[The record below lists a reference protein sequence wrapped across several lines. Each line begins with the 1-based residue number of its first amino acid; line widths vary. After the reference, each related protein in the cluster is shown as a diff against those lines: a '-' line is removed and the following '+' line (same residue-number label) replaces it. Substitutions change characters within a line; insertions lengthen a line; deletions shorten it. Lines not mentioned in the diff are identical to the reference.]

1 MHYAELKQVCAALT
15 SPGTPFEM
23 ETTEVQGI
31 PMRIFKN
38 APKNLRDIWSAT
50 SAFSDQ
56 DYIVYENER
65 ISYAQAHVISE
76 RISVWLLS
84 QGVKSGDR
92 VAIAMRNYPE
102 WLLIFWACVSNGIA
116 VVGINSWWVA
126 GEIET
131 ALEQTQPK
139 VLFADKERLALISE
153 ERFKEFSAVV
163 AVRSQSDDLPSATLW
178 EDVLSCKGDLQ
189 QSEIDPDATACLYYT
204 SGTSGN
210 PKAAEITHRSAVTNI
225 FNIIFAKQTQIRAS
239 ELANNIEE
247 PAPAEVSTV
256 LLATPLFHVTANNC
270 AAQVVTAIG
279 GKLVLMYR
287 WDASKALHL
296 IEQERITGIT
306 GVPVMAREL
315 INHKDFSCVDTS
327 SLTTISSG
335 GAPVESDLLEK
346 IERAGGEV
354 HPSLGYGM
362 TEVSG
367 VIATNSGDF
376 LADKP
381 ASCGPLMPTFEMKVI
396 DDDDQILPAGSV
408 GEICVRGSAVIKG
421 YFNEPEATADT
432 IKDGWLYTGDLG
444 YIDEDEFIYIVD
456 RKKEMVL
463 RGGENVFCSEVE
475 GVLYKH
481 SAVAECS
488 VFAVPDERLG
498 ETVGAALYLK
508 SNQELTEEDLKDF
521 CSEHLAKYKIPEN
534 VWFLEKPLP
543 RNASGKFLKKE
554 IINSLGI

>member
-50 SAFSDQ
+50 AAFADQ
-56 DYIVYENER
+56 DYIVYEDER
-65 ISYAQAHVISE
+65 LTYAQAQAISE
-76 RISVWLLS
+76 RVSVWLLS
-84 QGVKSGDR
+84 QGVQSGDR

-126 GEIET
+126 SEIET
-131 ALEQTQPK
+131 ALEQTKPK

-153 ERFKEFSAVV
+153 GRLKQLSAVV
-163 AVRSQSDDLPSATLW
+163 AVRSQSDELTSTIQW
-178 EDVLSCKGDLQ
+178 EDVLSCQGNLQ

-225 FNIIFAKQTQIRAS
+225 FNIIFAKQTQIRAT
-239 ELANNIEE
+239 EVANNIEE
-247 PAPAEVSTV
+247 PAPPEVSTV

-270 AAQVVTAIG
+270 AGQVVTAIG

-287 WDASKALHL
+287 WDATKALKL
-296 IEQERITGIT
+296 IEKEKITGIT

-315 INHKDFSCVDTS
+315 VNHPDFASVDTS

-335 GAPVESDLLEK
+335 GAPVESDLLQK
-346 IERAGGEV
+346 IEGAGGEI

-367 VIATNSGDF
+367 VVATNSGDF

-381 ASCGPLMPTFEMKVI
+381 GSCGPLMPTFEIKIV

-408 GEICVRGSAVIKG
+408 GEICVQGSAVIKG
-421 YFNEPEATADT
+421 YFNEPEATAET
-432 IKDGWLYTGDLG
+432 IRDGWLYTGDLG
-444 YIDEDEFIYIVD
+444 YFDDDEFLYIVD

-481 SAVAECS
+481 SAVAECC

-498 ETVGAALYLK
+498 EAVGTAIYLK
-508 SNQELTEEDLKDF
+508 GDQALTESGLKEF
-521 CSEHLAKYKIPEN
+521 CVEHLAKYKIPAH
-534 VWFLEKPLP
+534 VWFLENPLP